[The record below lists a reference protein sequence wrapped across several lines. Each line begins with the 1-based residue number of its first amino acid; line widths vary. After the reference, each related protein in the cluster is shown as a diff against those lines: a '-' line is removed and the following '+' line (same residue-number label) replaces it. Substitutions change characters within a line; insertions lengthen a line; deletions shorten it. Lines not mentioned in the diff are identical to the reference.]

1 LPAVVV
7 VRDGQPILVPP
18 DLLKERLDEI
28 AHSFKTDEKV
38 ARRAARHKQD
48 RENLGR
54 YFMGSRADGGRYVPI
69 DQFRAR
75 DNSTGQEV
83 LIKNIP
89 QMGKPSKPKFG
100 SDWK

>member
-1 LPAVVV
+1 VVV

-89 QMGKPSKPKFG
+89 HMGKPSKPKFG